1 MDPLA
6 IPTLTKHV
14 TDLSGVLGSQ
24 QTELL
29 SAKFAEHENAT
40 SEQVLTVLIPHRQ

>member
-1 MDPLA
+1 MNPLSIPPLA
-6 IPTLTKHV
+6 KHV
-14 TDLSGVLGSQ
+14 TDFSGVLSSE

-40 SEQVLTVLIPHRQ
+40 TEQVLAVLIPHRQ